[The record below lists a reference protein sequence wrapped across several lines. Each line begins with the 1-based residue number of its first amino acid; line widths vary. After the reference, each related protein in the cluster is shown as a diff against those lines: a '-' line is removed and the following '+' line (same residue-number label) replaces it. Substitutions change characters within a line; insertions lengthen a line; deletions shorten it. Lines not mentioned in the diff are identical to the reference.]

1 MVWNWQQADWPDF
14 AYDSARLAP
23 LESRLLHESGHL
35 FGAFAHL
42 DDAEQRALTVD
53 LIGDEALM
61 TARIEGEYPDRD
73 SLQSSLLRE
82 FGLADEP
89 RRVAPAEA
97 GMADLMV
104 DLYRHFQAP
113 LSHAGLWAWH
123 AMLMAGRRDLRDVGA
138 YRTLEEPMQ
147 VVSGAVYAPR
157 VHFEAPPA
165 RQVPEEMDRFAAWLA
180 HSAPTGERPL
190 PTLARAGI
198 AHLYFVTIH
207 PFEDGNGRIARAIA
221 EKVLAQ
227 GLGQPTLIALSH
239 TIERHKKAYYDALE
253 QANKTDRIDD
263 WLAYY
268 AHTVLDALGYSRAR
282 VIFLIGKAKLYDRLR
297 GQFNARQ
304 EKVLARLFRAGPEG
318 FVGGLSAEK
327 YIAIARTSRA
337 TATRDLQDLVLK
349 GALVRTGERKHTRYA
364 LNLSAGRAPR
374 PALGAGDPAGEG

>member
-1 MVWNWQQADWPDF
+1 MVWNWQQSDWPDF
-14 AYDSARLAP
+14 AYDSARLVA
-23 LESRLLHESGHL
+23 LESRLLHESGLL

-42 DDAEQRALTVD
+42 DDSEQRALTVD

-61 TARIEGEYPDRD
+61 TARIEGEYLDRD

-82 FGLADEP
+82 FGLAEDP

-97 GMADLMV
+97 GMAELMV

-113 LSHAGLWAWH
+113 LTHEMLWAWH
-123 AMLMAGRRDLRDVGA
+123 TLLMSGRRDLRDIGA

-147 VVSGAVYAPR
+147 VVSGAIYAPR
-157 VHFEAPPA
+157 IHFEAPPA
-165 RQVPEEMDRFAAWLA
+165 QRVPGEMDRFVAWLDR
-180 HSAPTGERPL
+180 SAPSGKRPL
-190 PTLARAGI
+190 PTLTRAGI

-207 PFEDGNGRIARAIA
+207 PFEDGNGRMARAIA

-239 TIERHKKAYYDALE
+239 TIERNKKAYYGALE
-253 QANKTDRIDD
+253 RANKGNRIDD
-263 WLAYY
+263 WLDYSS
-268 AHTVLDALGYSRAR
+268 HTVLDALDYTRAR
-282 VIFLIGKAKLYDRLR
+282 VVFLIGKAKLYDRVR
-297 GQFNARQ
+297 GQLNERQ
-304 EKVLARLFRAGPEG
+304 DKVLARLFRAGPEG

-337 TATRDLQDLVLK
+337 TATRDLQDLVAK

-364 LNLSAGRAPR
+364 LNLATIQAPH
-374 PALGAGDPAGEG
+374 LGIGSGDPGGER

>member
-1 MVWNWQQADWPDF
+1 MVWNWQQSDWPDF
-14 AYDSARLAP
+14 AYDRERLAA
-23 LESRLLHESGHL
+23 LESRLLHESGLL

-42 DDAEQRALTVD
+42 DDAEQRALTID

-61 TARIEGEYPDRD
+61 TARIEGESLDRD

-82 FGLADEP
+82 FGLSEDP

-97 GMADLMV
+97 GMAELMV

-113 LSHAGLWAWH
+113 LTHEMLWAWH
-123 AMLMAGRRDLRDVGA
+123 RLLMAGRPDLQDVGR
-138 YRTLEEPMQ
+138 YRTLEEPMR

-165 RQVPEEMDRFAAWLA
+165 QRVPGEMDCFIAWLDRG
-180 HSAPTGERPL
+180 APTGERPL
-190 PTLARAGI
+190 PALTRAGI

-207 PFEDGNGRIARAIA
+207 PFEDGNGRLARAIA
-221 EKVLAQ
+221 EKILAQ

-239 TIERHKKAYYDALE
+239 TIQRHKKAYYGALE
-253 QANKTDRIDD
+253 RANKVNRIDD
-263 WLAYY
+263 WLDYFS
-268 AHTVLDALGYSRAR
+268 HTVLNALDYTRAR
-282 VIFLIGKAKLYDRLR
+282 VVFLIGKAKLYDRLR
-297 GQFNARQ
+297 GQLNARQ

-337 TATRDLQDLVLK
+337 TATRDLQDLVAK

-364 LNLSAGRAPR
+364 LHLATSRAPQ
-374 PALGAGDPAGEG
+374 PWQG

>member
-1 MVWNWQQADWPDF
+1 MVWNWQHSDWPDF
-14 AYDSARLAP
+14 AYDSARLAA
-23 LESRLLHESGHL
+23 LEARLLHESGLL

-42 DDAEQRALTVD
+42 DDSEQQALTVD

-61 TARIEGEYPDRD
+61 TARIEGEYLDRD

-82 FGLADEP
+82 FGLARDP
-89 RRVAPAEA
+89 RRVSPAEA
-97 GMADLMV
+97 GMAELMV

-113 LSHAGLWAWH
+113 MTHEMLWAWH
-123 AMLMAGRRDLRDVGA
+123 RMLMAERRDLRDFGR

-147 VVSGAVYAPR
+147 VVSGAIYAPR

-165 RQVPEEMDRFAAWLA
+165 QRVPGEMDHFVAWLDR
-180 HSAPTGERPL
+180 SAPTGERPL
-190 PTLARAGI
+190 PSLTRAGI

-239 TIERHKKAYYDALE
+239 TIERHKKAYYGALE
-253 QANKTDRIDD
+253 RANKVNRIDD
-263 WLAYY
+263 WLNYFS
-268 AHTVLDALGYSRAR
+268 HTVLDALDYTRAR
-282 VIFLIGKAKLYDRLR
+282 VVFLIGKAKLYDRLR
-297 GQFNARQ
+297 GRLHARQ
-304 EKVLARLFRAGPEG
+304 EKVLTRLFRAGPEG

-337 TATRDLQDLVLK
+337 TATRDLQDLVAK

-364 LNLSAGRAPR
+364 LNLATSQAPQ
-374 PALGAGDPAGEG
+374 PALGSGER

>member
-1 MVWNWQQADWPDF
+1 MVWNWQQSDWPDF
-14 AYDSARLAP
+14 AYDSARLAAM
-23 LESRLLHESGHL
+23 ESRLLHESGLL

-61 TARIEGEYPDRD
+61 TARIEGEFLDRD

-82 FGLADEP
+82 FGLAEDP

-97 GMADLMV
+97 GMAELMV
-104 DLYRHFQAP
+104 DLYRHFQIP
-113 LSHAGLWAWH
+113 LTHEMLWVWH
-123 AMLMAGRRDLRDVGA
+123 RMLMAGRRDLRDVGR

-165 RQVPEEMDRFAAWLA
+165 RRVPGEMDHFVAWLQL
-180 HSAPTGERPL
+180 SAPTGEHPL
-190 PTLARAGI
+190 PTLTRAGI

-239 TIERHKKAYYDALE
+239 TIERHKKAYYSALE
-253 QANKTDRIDD
+253 RANKVNRIDD
-263 WLAYY
+263 WLDYFAD
-268 AHTVLDALGYSRAR
+268 TVLHALDYTRAR
-282 VIFLIGKAKLYDRLR
+282 VVFLIGKAKLYDRLR
-297 GQFNARQ
+297 GRLNARQ

-318 FVGGLSAEK
+318 FVGGLSAEN

-337 TATRDLQDLVLK
+337 TATRDLQDLVAK
-349 GALVRTGERKHTRYA
+349 GALVRTGERKHTRYT
-364 LNLSAGRAPR
+364 LNLAKAATQVLIDGKGMA
-374 PALGAGDPAGEG
+374 